1 MLRKNAG
8 RFNGWLN
15 YTLGWNFRQFDDINN
30 GQPFQAT
37 NDRRHDLSLIGFY
50 NINKKLSV
58 SAAFVY
64 ATGSRLNL
72 PRSWY
77 IIGGNVVLEFSKYNS
92 FKMPDYHRLDISLN
106 YKLPVWKK
114 LESELNF
121 SVYNIYNRA
130 NPFQV
135 YYSTQS
141 DNGKYDFKIKMSY
154 LTPVLPSL
162 SWTFRL

>member
-77 IIGGNVVLEFSKYNS
+77 IIDGNVVLEFSKYNS
-92 FKMPDYHRLDISLN
+92 
-106 YKLPVWKK
+106 
-114 LESELNF
+114 
-121 SVYNIYNRA
+121 VY
-130 NPFQV
+130 
-135 YYSTQS
+135 
-141 DNGKYDFKIKMSY
+141 
-154 LTPVLPSL
+154 L
-162 SWTFRL
+162 